1 MDDGLVQAGCLA
13 IKVKYA
19 YITLL
24 INSRGRRGN
33 SKALTMKLQ
42 SSYLLAGAVALA
54 VAGWML
60 SGDLFGKA
68 DGTASQDLASATS
81 TTAAPAVTA
90 KNGLP
95 ETGLLVSAVEVKNQL
110 ITRIIRASGVSK
122 AKFEMTVSAKADGQI
137 ISLDVVEGNDVAVG
151 DVLVRL
157 DTGTLAE
164 QINAA
169 KANLEVAK
177 RRREVTERLA
187 KENFSAPLEQA
198 ERAAAYAMA
207 KVNLRKLEEQLSDTV
222 IVAPVSGLL
231 ETLHVEKG
239 ERVRRDTATAT
250 ILGLDIL
257 SVVVA
262 VPQNEVS
269 RIKLASKVIVQIAG
283 NGSRHGTVSKIAS
296 KSNPAT
302 RTFDV
307 TIDLPNQ
314 DRKLRAGMSVEATI
328 DAGNLQAFAMSP
340 AHLSVADNG
349 ILTAKIVVDG
359 NAVTL
364 PVEVIRAG
372 VETVFVSGL
381 PDDAIL
387 LTVGQGFVE
396 DGAAVNYK
404 LASAS

>member
-1 MDDGLVQAGCLA
+1 
-13 IKVKYA
+13 VK
-19 YITLL
+19 L
-24 INSRGRRGN
+24 
-33 SKALTMKLQ
+33 K
-42 SSYLLAGAVALA
+42 SSYLMAGAVALA

-60 SGDLFGKA
+60 SDDLFGKA
-68 DGTASQDLASATS
+68 DGTASQDTASSTS
-81 TTAAPAVTA
+81 TSTAPAVTA

-95 ETGLLVSAVEVKNQL
+95 ETGLLETGLLVSAVEVKNQP

-122 AKFEMTVSAKADGQI
+122 AKFEITVSAKVGGQI
-137 ISLDVVEGNDVAVG
+137 ISLNAIEGNDVAAG

-157 DTGTLAE
+157 DKGTLAD

-231 ETLHVEKG
+231 ETVHVEKG

-250 ILGLDIL
+250 ILGLDVL

-269 RIKLASKVIVQIAG
+269 RIKIASKVKVQIAG
-283 NGSRHGTVSKIAS
+283 NGSRHGIVSKIAS

-328 DAGNLQAFAMSP
+328 DAGSLQAFAMSP
-340 AHLSVADNG
+340 AHLSVAENG
-349 ILTAKIVVDG
+349 ILTAKIAVDG
-359 NAVTL
+359 KAVAL

-372 VETVFVSGL
+372 AETVFVSGL

-396 DGAAVNYK
+396 DGGAVYYK

>member
-1 MDDGLVQAGCLA
+1 M
-13 IKVKYA
+13 K
-19 YITLL
+19 
-24 INSRGRRGN
+24 
-33 SKALTMKLQ
+33 SK

-54 VAGWML
+54 VTGWML
-60 SGDLFGKA
+60 SDDLFGKA
-68 DGTASQDLASATS
+68 GGAASQGSAQPAATLK
-81 TTAAPAVTA
+81 TNAPAVTA
-90 KNGLP
+90 ENGLP
-95 ETGLLVSAVEVKNQL
+95 ENGLLVSAVEVKNQA
-110 ITRIIRASGVSK
+110 ITQVIRASGVSE

-137 ISLDVVEGNDVAVG
+137 ISLNAVEGNDVAAG

-198 ERAAAYAMA
+198 ERAAAYATA
-207 KVNLRKLEEQLSDTV
+207 KVNLRKLEEQLSDRV

-231 ETLHVEKG
+231 ETVHVEKG
-239 ERVRRDTATAT
+239 ERVRRDTATAS

-257 SVVVA
+257 SVIVA

-269 RIKLASKVIVQIAG
+269 QIKLASKVKVQIAG

-328 DAGNLQAFAMSP
+328 DAGSLQAFAMSP
-340 AHLSVADNG
+340 AHLSVAENG

-359 NAVTL
+359 KVVAL

-372 VETVFVSGL
+372 AETVFVSGL

>member
-1 MDDGLVQAGCLA
+1 M
-13 IKVKYA
+13 K
-19 YITLL
+19 
-24 INSRGRRGN
+24 
-33 SKALTMKLQ
+33 SK

-60 SGDLFGKA
+60 SDDLFGKA
-68 DGTASQDLASATS
+68 DGASSQDLRLATARSA
-81 TTAAPAVTA
+81 TAAPAVLREM
-90 KNGLP
+90 GLP
-95 ETGLLVSAVEVKNQL
+95 KAGLLVSAVQVKNQL

-122 AKFEMTVSAKADGQI
+122 AKFEMTVSANADGQI
-137 ISLDVVEGNDVAVG
+137 ISLDAVEGNNVAAG

-157 DTGTLAE
+157 DKGTLAE

-187 KENFSAPLEQA
+187 KKNFSAPLEQA
-198 ERAAAYAMA
+198 ERTAAYATTE
-207 KVNLRKLEEQLSDTV
+207 VNLRKLEEQLSDTV

-262 VPQNEVS
+262 VPQNEIG
-269 RIKLASKVIVQIAG
+269 RIKLATKAKIEIAG

-307 TIDLPNQ
+307 MFDLPNQ

-328 DAGNLQAFAMSP
+328 DAGSLKAFAMSP
-340 AHLSVADNG
+340 AHLSVAENG
-349 ILTAKIVVDG
+349 TLTAKIVID
-359 NAVTL
+359 AKAAAI

-372 VETVFVSGL
+372 AEVVFVSGL

-387 LTVGQGFVE
+387 LTVGQGFIEV
-396 DGAAVNYK
+396 GAAVNYK
-404 LASAS
+404 LESES

>member
-1 MDDGLVQAGCLA
+1 M
-13 IKVKYA
+13 K
-19 YITLL
+19 
-24 INSRGRRGN
+24 
-33 SKALTMKLQ
+33 SK

-54 VAGWML
+54 VTGWML
-60 SGDLFGKA
+60 SDDLFGKA
-68 DGTASQDLASATS
+68 DDTASRDSASAVTTS
-81 TTAAPAVTA
+81 TNTAPAATA
-90 KNGLP
+90 ENESPK
-95 ETGLLVSAVEVKNQL
+95 TGLLVSAVEVKNQL
-110 ITRIIRASGVSK
+110 INRIIRASGVSE
-122 AKFEMTVSAKADGQI
+122 AKFEMTVSAKAGGQI
-137 ISLDVVEGNDVAVG
+137 ISLDAVEGSDVAAG

-157 DTGTLAE
+157 DTGTLVE

-198 ERAAAYAMA
+198 ERAAAYATA
-207 KVNLRKLEEQLSDTV
+207 EVNLRKLEEQLSDTV

-231 ETLHVEKG
+231 ETLHIEKG

-250 ILGLDIL
+250 ILGLDTL
-257 SVVVA
+257 SVIVT

-269 RIKLASKVIVQIAG
+269 RIKLASKVKVQIAG

-328 DAGNLQAFAMSP
+328 NVGSLQAFAMSP
-340 AHLSVADNG
+340 AHLSVAENG
-349 ILTAKIVVDG
+349 ILTAKIVVG
-359 NAVTL
+359 GMAVTL
-364 PVEVIRAG
+364 PVEVVRAG
-372 VETVFVSGL
+372 AETVFVSGL
-381 PDDAIL
+381 PDNAIL

>member
-1 MDDGLVQAGCLA
+1 M
-13 IKVKYA
+13 K
-19 YITLL
+19 
-24 INSRGRRGN
+24 
-33 SKALTMKLQ
+33 SK

-54 VAGWML
+54 VTGWML
-60 SGDLFGKA
+60 SDDLFGKA
-68 DGTASQDLASATS
+68 DGTASQDSALAVTTS
-81 TTAAPAVTA
+81 TSTAPVATA
-90 KNGLP
+90 ENGLP
-95 ETGLLVSAVEVKNQL
+95 KTSLLVSAVEVKNQP
-110 ITRIIRASGVSK
+110 ITRIIRASGVST

-137 ISLDVVEGNDVAVG
+137 ISLNAVEGNDVAAG

-198 ERAAAYAMA
+198 ERAAAYATA
-207 KVNLRKLEEQLSDTV
+207 KVNLRKLEEQLSDRV

-231 ETLHVEKG
+231 ETVHVEKG
-239 ERVRRDTATAT
+239 ERVRRDTATAM

-257 SVVVA
+257 SVIVA

-269 RIKLASKVIVQIAG
+269 QIKLASKVKVQIAG
-283 NGSRHGTVSKIAS
+283 NGSRYGTVSKIAS

-328 DAGNLQAFAMSP
+328 DAGSLQAFAMSP
-340 AHLSVADNG
+340 AHLSVAENN

-359 NAVTL
+359 KAVTL

-372 VETVFVSGL
+372 TETVFVSGL

>member
-1 MDDGLVQAGCLA
+1 M
-13 IKVKYA
+13 K
-19 YITLL
+19 
-24 INSRGRRGN
+24 
-33 SKALTMKLQ
+33 SK

-81 TTAAPAVTA
+81 TSTVPALATES
-90 KNGLP
+90 GLP
-95 ETGLLVSAVEVKNQL
+95 EKGLLVSAVKVKNQP

-137 ISLDVVEGNDVAVG
+137 ILLNAVEGNDVAAG

-164 QINAA
+164 QIIAA

-198 ERAAAYAMA
+198 ERAAAYATA
-207 KVNLRKLEEQLSDTV
+207 KVNLRKLEEQLSDAV

-239 ERVRRDTATAT
+239 ERVRRDTAIAT
-250 ILGLDIL
+250 ILGLDVL

-269 RIKLASKVIVQIAG
+269 RIKIASKVKVQIAG

-307 TIDLPNQ
+307 TIELSNQ
-314 DRKLRAGMSVEATI
+314 DHKLRAGMSVEATI
-328 DAGNLQAFAMSP
+328 DAGILQAFAMSP
-340 AHLSVADNG
+340 AHLSVAGNG
-349 ILTAKIVVDG
+349 TLTAKIAVDG
-359 NAVTL
+359 KVVAL
-364 PVEVIRAG
+364 PVEVIRVG
-372 VETVFVSGL
+372 VESVFVSGL

-387 LTVGQGFVE
+387 LTVGQGFVG
-396 DGAAVNYK
+396 DGGAVNYK
-404 LASAS
+404 LASAP

>member
-1 MDDGLVQAGCLA
+1 
-13 IKVKYA
+13 
-19 YITLL
+19 
-24 INSRGRRGN
+24 
-33 SKALTMKLQ
+33 MKLQ

-81 TTAAPAVTA
+81 TTAAPAATA

-269 RIKLASKVIVQIAG
+269 RIKLASKVKVQIAG

-359 NAVTL
+359 KAVTL

-387 LTVGQGFVE
+387 LTVGQGFVA

>member
-1 MDDGLVQAGCLA
+1 M
-13 IKVKYA
+13 K
-19 YITLL
+19 
-24 INSRGRRGN
+24 
-33 SKALTMKLQ
+33 SK

-60 SGDLFGKA
+60 SDDLFGKS
-68 DGTASQDLASATS
+68 DGSASRDSAPAVMTSTS
-81 TTAAPAVTA
+81 TTPAATA
-90 KNGLP
+90 ENGSSR
-95 ETGLLVSAVEVKNQL
+95 TGLLVSAVEVKNQP
-110 ITRIIRASGVSK
+110 ITRIIRASGVST

-137 ISLDVVEGNDVAVG
+137 ISLDAVEGNNVAAG

-164 QINAA
+164 QISAA

-177 RRREVTERLA
+177 RRLEVTERLA

-207 KVNLRKLEEQLSDTV
+207 RVNLRKLEEQLSDTV

-239 ERVRRDTATAT
+239 ERVRRDTAIAT

-257 SVVVA
+257 SVIVA
-262 VPQNEVS
+262 VPQNEVG
-269 RIKLASKVIVQIAG
+269 RIKLASKVKVQIAG
-283 NGSRHGTVSKIAS
+283 NGSRNGEVSKIAS

-307 TIDLPNQ
+307 TIDLLNQ
-314 DRKLRAGMSVEATI
+314 DRKLRAGMSVEAAI
-328 DAGNLQAFAMSP
+328 DGGSLQAFAMSP
-340 AHLSVADNG
+340 AHLSVAENG

-359 NAVTL
+359 KAVTL
-364 PVEVIRAG
+364 PVEVVRAG
-372 VETVFVSGL
+372 AETVFVSGL
-381 PDDAIL
+381 PDEAIL
-387 LTVGQGFVE
+387 LTVGQGFVGE
-396 DGAAVNYK
+396 GAAVNYK
-404 LASAS
+404 LANAS

>member
-1 MDDGLVQAGCLA
+1 
-13 IKVKYA
+13 
-19 YITLL
+19 
-24 INSRGRRGN
+24 
-33 SKALTMKLQ
+33 MKWK
-42 SSYLLAGAVALA
+42 SSYLLAGLFAAAVT
-54 VAGWML
+54 GWML
-60 SGDLFGKA
+60 SDDLLGKA
-68 DGTASQDLASATS
+68 EGEAPVASVSATTS
-81 TTAAPAVTA
+81 PEAASSGDSSGAV
-90 KNGLP
+90 KKGLI
-95 ETGLLVSAVEVKNQL
+95 VAAVEVKNQP
-110 ITRIIRASGVSK
+110 ITRVVRASGVSE
-122 AKFEMTVSAKADGQI
+122 AEFEMTVSAKADGQI
-137 ISLDVVEGNDVAVG
+137 ISLDAVEGSDIRAG

-157 DTGTLAE
+157 DKGTLVE
-164 QINAA
+164 QISAA

-198 ERAAAYAMA
+198 ERAAAYATA

-250 ILGLDIL
+250 LLGLDTL

-269 RIKLASKVIVQIAG
+269 RIELGTKVKVEIAG

-296 KSNPAT
+296 KSNAAT

-314 DRKLRAGMSVEATI
+314 DRKLRVGMSVEATI
-328 DAGNLQAFAMSP
+328 NAGTLEAFAMSP
-340 AHLSVADNG
+340 AHLSVAENG
-349 ILTAKIVVDG
+349 ALAAKIVVDG
-359 NAVTL
+359 KAVTM
-364 PVEVIRAG
+364 PVEVVRSGA
-372 VETVFVSGL
+372 EMVFVSGL
-381 PDDAIL
+381 PDGAIL

-396 DGAAVNYK
+396 DGAVVTYK

>member
-1 MDDGLVQAGCLA
+1 
-13 IKVKYA
+13 
-19 YITLL
+19 
-24 INSRGRRGN
+24 
-33 SKALTMKLQ
+33 MKPK
-42 SSYLLAGAVALA
+42 SSYLLAGVVALA

-60 SGDLFGKA
+60 SDDLFGKA
-68 DGTASQDLASATS
+68 DGIAPQDLASATATS
-81 TTAAPAVTA
+81 TITASAVDRES
-90 KNGLP
+90 GLP
-95 ETGLLVSAVEVKNQL
+95 ENGLLVSAVEVKNQP
-110 ITRIIRASGVSK
+110 ITRIIRASGVSE

-137 ISLDVVEGNDVAVG
+137 ISLDAVEGNDVAAG

-157 DTGTLAE
+157 DKGTLAE

-198 ERAAAYAMA
+198 ERAAAYATA
-207 KVNLRKLEEQLSDTV
+207 EVNLRKLEEQLSDTV

-257 SVVVA
+257 SVIVA

-269 RIKLASKVIVQIAG
+269 QIKLASKVKVQIAG

-328 DAGNLQAFAMSP
+328 DAGSLQAFAMSP
-340 AHLSVADNG
+340 AHLSVAENG
-349 ILTAKIVVDG
+349 ILTAKIIVDG
-359 NAVTL
+359 KAVKL

-404 LASAS
+404 LASES

>member
-1 MDDGLVQAGCLA
+1 M
-13 IKVKYA
+13 K
-19 YITLL
+19 
-24 INSRGRRGN
+24 
-33 SKALTMKLQ
+33 SK

-54 VAGWML
+54 VAGWMQ
-60 SGDLFGKA
+60 SDDLFGKA
-68 DGTASQDLASATS
+68 DGAASQESVLANAETK
-81 TTAAPAVTA
+81 TTTPAVT
-90 KNGLP
+90 L
-95 ETGLLVSAVEVKNQL
+95 ETGFAETELLVSAVEVKNQP

-137 ISLDVVEGNDVAVG
+137 ISIDAVEGKNVAAG
-151 DVLVRL
+151 DVLIRL
-157 DTGTLAE
+157 DKGTLAE

-198 ERAAAYAMA
+198 ERAAAYATA

-250 ILGLDIL
+250 ILGLDVL
-257 SVVVA
+257 SAVVA

-269 RIKLASKVIVQIAG
+269 RIKLASKVKVQIAG

-328 DAGNLQAFAMSP
+328 DAGSLQAFAMSP
-340 AHLSVADNG
+340 AHLSVAENG
-349 ILTAKIVVDG
+349 ILTAKIAVDG
-359 NAVTL
+359 KAVVL

-372 VETVFVSGL
+372 AETVFVSGL

-396 DGAAVNYK
+396 DGGAVNYK
-404 LASAS
+404 LTSAS

>member
-1 MDDGLVQAGCLA
+1 M
-13 IKVKYA
+13 K
-19 YITLL
+19 
-24 INSRGRRGN
+24 
-33 SKALTMKLQ
+33 SK

-60 SGDLFGKA
+60 SDDLFGKA
-68 DGTASQDLASATS
+68 DGTASQDPASSVTTS
-81 TTAAPAVTA
+81 TSTEPAATAE
-90 KNGLP
+90 NGLP
-95 ETGLLVSAVEVKNQL
+95 KTRLLVSAVEVKNQP
-110 ITRIIRASGVSK
+110 ITRIIRASGVST
-122 AKFEMTVSAKADGQI
+122 AEFEMTVSAKADGQI
-137 ISLDVVEGNDVAVG
+137 ISLNAVEGNDVAAG

-177 RRREVTERLA
+177 RRHEVTERLA

-198 ERAAAYAMA
+198 ERVAAYATA
-207 KVNLRKLEEQLSDTV
+207 KVNLRKLEEQLSDRV

-231 ETLHVEKG
+231 ETVHVEKG

-257 SVVVA
+257 SVIVA
-262 VPQNEVS
+262 VPQNEIS
-269 RIKLASKVIVQIAG
+269 QIRLASKVKVQIAG

-328 DAGNLQAFAMSP
+328 DAGSLQAFAMSP
-340 AHLSVADNG
+340 AHLSVAENG

-359 NAVTL
+359 KVVTL
-364 PVEVIRAG
+364 PVEIIRAG

-396 DGAAVNYK
+396 DGAEVNYK

>member
-1 MDDGLVQAGCLA
+1 M
-13 IKVKYA
+13 K
-19 YITLL
+19 
-24 INSRGRRGN
+24 
-33 SKALTMKLQ
+33 SK

-60 SGDLFGKA
+60 SDDLFGKA
-68 DGTASQDLASATS
+68 DGTASQDSASSVTTS
-81 TTAAPAVTA
+81 TSTEPAATAE
-90 KNGLP
+90 NGLP
-95 ETGLLVSAVEVKNQL
+95 KTRLLVSAVEVKNQP
-110 ITRIIRASGVSK
+110 ITRIIRASGVST
-122 AKFEMTVSAKADGQI
+122 AEFEMTVSAKADGQI
-137 ISLDVVEGNDVAVG
+137 ISLNAVEGNDVAAG

-198 ERAAAYAMA
+198 ERLAAYATA
-207 KVNLRKLEEQLSDTV
+207 KVNLRKFEEQLSDRV

-231 ETLHVEKG
+231 ETVHVEKG

-257 SVVVA
+257 SVIVA

-269 RIKLASKVIVQIAG
+269 QIKLASKVKVQIAG

-328 DAGNLQAFAMSP
+328 DAGSLQAFAMSP
-340 AHLSVADNG
+340 AHLSVAENG
-349 ILTAKIVVDG
+349 ILTAKTVVDG
-359 NAVTL
+359 KAVTL
-364 PVEVIRAG
+364 PVEVVRAG
-372 VETVFVSGL
+372 TETVFVSGL

-404 LASAS
+404 LASAP

>member
-1 MDDGLVQAGCLA
+1 
-13 IKVKYA
+13 
-19 YITLL
+19 
-24 INSRGRRGN
+24 
-33 SKALTMKLQ
+33 MKPK
-42 SSYLLAGAVALA
+42 SSYLLAGVVALA

-60 SGDLFGKA
+60 SDDLFGKA
-68 DGTASQDLASATS
+68 DGIAPQDLASATATS
-81 TTAAPAVTA
+81 TITASAVDRES
-90 KNGLP
+90 GLP
-95 ETGLLVSAVEVKNQL
+95 ENGLLVSAVEVKNQP
-110 ITRIIRASGVSK
+110 ITRIIRASGVSE

-137 ISLDVVEGNDVAVG
+137 ISLDAVEGNDVAAG

-157 DTGTLAE
+157 DKGTLAE

-198 ERAAAYAMA
+198 ERAAAYATA
-207 KVNLRKLEEQLSDTV
+207 EVNLRKLEEQLSDTV

-257 SVVVA
+257 SVIVA

-269 RIKLASKVIVQIAG
+269 QIKLASKVRVQIAG
-283 NGSRHGTVSKIAS
+283 NASRHGTVSKIAS

-328 DAGNLQAFAMSP
+328 DAGSLQAFAMSP
-340 AHLSVADNG
+340 AHLSVAENG
-349 ILTAKIVVDG
+349 ILTAKIIVDG
-359 NAVTL
+359 KAVKL
-364 PVEVIRAG
+364 PVEVVRAG
-372 VETVFVSGL
+372 AETVFISGL
-381 PDDAIL
+381 PDGAIL

-404 LASAS
+404 LASGS

>member
-1 MDDGLVQAGCLA
+1 M
-13 IKVKYA
+13 K
-19 YITLL
+19 
-24 INSRGRRGN
+24 
-33 SKALTMKLQ
+33 SK
-42 SSYLLAGAVALA
+42 SSYLMAGAVALA

-60 SGDLFGKA
+60 SDDLLGKA
-68 DGTASQDLASATS
+68 DGTVSQGSASAASTS
-81 TTAAPAVTA
+81 TAPAATA
-90 KNGLP
+90 KNGLPETGLP
-95 ETGLLVSAVEVKNQL
+95 ETGLLVSAVKVKNQP

-122 AKFEMTVSAKADGQI
+122 AKFEITVSAKADGQI
-137 ISLDVVEGNDVAVG
+137 ISLNAIEGNDVAAG

-157 DTGTLAE
+157 DTGTLAD

-231 ETLHVEKG
+231 ETVHVEKG

-250 ILGLDIL
+250 ILGLDVL

-269 RIKLASKVIVQIAG
+269 RIKIASKVKVQIAG
-283 NGSRHGTVSKIAS
+283 NGSRHGIVSKIAS

-328 DAGNLQAFAMSP
+328 DAGSLQAFAMSP
-340 AHLSVADNG
+340 AHLSVAENG
-349 ILTAKIVVDG
+349 ILTAKIAVDG
-359 NAVTL
+359 KVVAL

-372 VETVFVSGL
+372 TETVFVSGL

-396 DGAAVNYK
+396 DGGAVNYK

>member
-1 MDDGLVQAGCLA
+1 M
-13 IKVKYA
+13 K
-19 YITLL
+19 
-24 INSRGRRGN
+24 
-33 SKALTMKLQ
+33 SK

-81 TTAAPAVTA
+81 TSTAPALATES
-90 KNGLP
+90 GLP
-95 ETGLLVSAVEVKNQL
+95 EKGLLVSAVEVKNQP

-137 ISLDVVEGNDVAVG
+137 ILLNAVEGNDVAAG

-198 ERAAAYAMA
+198 ERAAAYATA
-207 KVNLRKLEEQLSDTV
+207 KVDLRKLEEQLSDAV

-239 ERVRRDTATAT
+239 ERVRRDTAIAT
-250 ILGLDIL
+250 ILGLDVL

-269 RIKLASKVIVQIAG
+269 RIKIASKVKVQIAG

-307 TIDLPNQ
+307 TIELSNQ

-328 DAGNLQAFAMSP
+328 DAGILQAFAMSP
-340 AHLSVADNG
+340 AHLSVAENG
-349 ILTAKIVVDG
+349 ILTAKIAVDG
-359 NAVTL
+359 KAVAL
-364 PVEVIRAG
+364 PVEIIRVG

-381 PDDAIL
+381 PDNAIL

-396 DGAAVNYK
+396 DGGAVNYK
-404 LASAS
+404 LASPS

>member
-1 MDDGLVQAGCLA
+1 M
-13 IKVKYA
+13 K
-19 YITLL
+19 
-24 INSRGRRGN
+24 
-33 SKALTMKLQ
+33 SK

-54 VAGWML
+54 VAGWMQ
-60 SGDLFGKA
+60 SDDLFGKA
-68 DGTASQDLASATS
+68 DGAASQESVLANAETK
-81 TTAAPAVTA
+81 TTTPAVT
-90 KNGLP
+90 L
-95 ETGLLVSAVEVKNQL
+95 ETGLAETELLVSAVEVKNQP

-137 ISLDVVEGNDVAVG
+137 ISIDAVEGKNVAAG
-151 DVLVRL
+151 DVLILL
-157 DTGTLAE
+157 DKGTLAE

-198 ERAAAYAMA
+198 ERAAAYATA

-250 ILGLDIL
+250 ILGLDVL
-257 SVVVA
+257 SAVVA

-269 RIKLASKVIVQIAG
+269 RIKLASKVKVQIAG

-328 DAGNLQAFAMSP
+328 DAGSLQAFAMSP
-340 AHLSVADNG
+340 AHLSVAENG
-349 ILTAKIVVDG
+349 ILTAKIAVDG
-359 NAVTL
+359 KAVVL

-372 VETVFVSGL
+372 AETVFVSGL

-396 DGAAVNYK
+396 DGGAVNYK
-404 LASAS
+404 LTSAS

>member
-1 MDDGLVQAGCLA
+1 M
-13 IKVKYA
+13 K
-19 YITLL
+19 
-24 INSRGRRGN
+24 
-33 SKALTMKLQ
+33 SK

-54 VAGWML
+54 VAGWMQ
-60 SGDLFGKA
+60 SDDLFGKA
-68 DGTASQDLASATS
+68 DGAASQESVLANAETK
-81 TTAAPAVTA
+81 TTTPAVTLEM
-90 KNGLP
+90 GLAQT
-95 ETGLLVSAVEVKNQL
+95 ELLVSAVEVKNQS

-137 ISLDVVEGNDVAVG
+137 ISIDAVEGKNVAAG
-151 DVLVRL
+151 DVLIRL
-157 DTGTLAE
+157 DKGTLAE

-198 ERAAAYAMA
+198 ERAAAYATA

-250 ILGLDIL
+250 ILGLDVL
-257 SVVVA
+257 SAVVA

-269 RIKLASKVIVQIAG
+269 RIKLASKVKVRITG

-328 DAGNLQAFAMSP
+328 DAGSLQAFAMSP
-340 AHLSVADNG
+340 AHLSVAENG
-349 ILTAKIVVDG
+349 ILTAKIAVDG
-359 NAVTL
+359 KAVAL

-372 VETVFVSGL
+372 AETVFVSGL
-381 PDDAIL
+381 PDGAIL

-396 DGAAVNYK
+396 NGAAVNYK

>member
-1 MDDGLVQAGCLA
+1 M
-13 IKVKYA
+13 K
-19 YITLL
+19 
-24 INSRGRRGN
+24 
-33 SKALTMKLQ
+33 SK
-42 SSYLLAGAVALA
+42 SSYLLAGGVALA

-60 SGDLFGKA
+60 SDDLFGKA
-68 DGTASQDLASATS
+68 DGAASQESASATAKS
-81 TTAAPAVTA
+81 ETTASAVT
-90 KNGLP
+90 P
-95 ETGLLVSAVEVKNQL
+95 ETGLLVSAVEVKNQP

-137 ISLDVVEGNDVAVG
+137 ISLDAVEGNNVGAG

-157 DTGTLAE
+157 DKGTLAE

-198 ERAAAYAMA
+198 ERAAAYATA
-207 KVNLRKLEEQLSDTV
+207 EVNLRKLEEQLSDTV

-250 ILGLDIL
+250 ILGLDVL

-269 RIKLASKVIVQIAG
+269 RIKLASKVKVEIAG

-340 AHLSVADNG
+340 AHLSVAENG
-349 ILTAKIVVDG
+349 TLTAKIVVDG
-359 NAVTL
+359 KTVTIA
-364 PVEVIRAG
+364 VEVIRAG
-372 VETVFVSGL
+372 AETVFVSGL
-381 PDDAIL
+381 PDGAIL

-404 LASAS
+404 LTSAL